1 MRGIDPSG
9 VPAGEFKSATA
20 GFLVHPEEANR
31 LVKAFLRISSP
42 DAAMRSLNSLRT
54 WREWRMLRRR
64 RRRRI
69 D

>member
-1 MRGIDPSG
+1 MRRIDPIG

-20 GFLVHPEEANR
+20 GFLAHPEEANR

-42 DAAMRSLNSLRT
+42 GRRNAVLEFVADMARVEDVERSTRT
-54 WREWRMLRRR
+54 P
-64 RRRRI
+64 